1 MPSRQAVFASA
12 EDGCLS
18 VFAPQDGQ
26 RFCSPCQEY
35 GGIVRA
41 FRPMRTQRVIIGGL
55 LLLAMAVAAPA
66 YADRRSDAKQQV
78 EFGISVAQKG
88 LWKEAAFR
96 WEKAVEI
103 DPSYAAAWNNL
114 GIAYEQQGQF
124 DDAKKAYDKA
134 IKLDPN
140 NEMIRQN
147 YDLFREIYD
156 RTQRRRDR

>member
-1 MPSRQAVFASA
+1 
-12 EDGCLS
+12 
-18 VFAPQDGQ
+18 
-26 RFCSPCQEY
+26 
-35 GGIVRA
+35 
-41 FRPMRTQRVIIGGL
+41 MRIRSFIIAGVA
-55 LLLAMAVAAPA
+55 LLAMTVAVPA